1 MTDYQPPVP
10 QMRFTIEHLAEF
22 KDVAALPAYASVVDA
37 DTAAAVLEEAAR
49 FASEVLAPIN
59 QLGDRKGV
67 QVDSVRALPGET
79 GVIDIAGFLQAL
91 HAIGY
96 SGPVTPEPFKKELGG
111 MFYRGDYETKK
122 QKGFDMS
129 MKGIFYIGYDPGSQ
143 QVLVNGVDSSGGA
156 AFGTGKITG
165 DTVTYISEGYMMGAK
180 TKMREVMGKKS
191 DKEGFHKFDIDTGK
205 GFIPFGEDTCK
216 K

>member
-1 MTDYQPPVP
+1 MKPFEGSWKCETKFFANAMGPGSPEMTV
-10 QMRFTIEHLAEF
+10 
-22 KDVAALPAYASVVDA
+22 KSKVA
-37 DTAAAVLEEAAR
+37 
-49 FASEVLAPIN
+49 
-59 QLGDRKGV
+59 
-67 QVDSVRALPGET
+67 
-79 GVIDIAGFLQAL
+79 
-91 HAIGY
+91 
-96 SGPVTPEPFKKELGG
+96 FKKELGG

-143 QVLVNGVDSSGGA
+143 QVIVTGVDGAGGA

-165 DTVTYISEGYMMGAK
+165 DTVTYVSEGYMMGAK